1 MLEHKEKLGF
11 SKRGVELIQADKIP
25 NVMARKRTG
34 NSTAVY
40 RNQYELL
47 WSDGSITFGC
57 GICWEQVSYK
67 NTLGRH
73 ISTHNT
79 KRAKPATP
87 ETPRA
92 KVTKRSSRGR
102 KYLTKS
108 SAILK
113 LDEIIKEL
121 EDERDE
127 WKARATA
134 AEGSLK
140 LLREAL
146 GVNLAD

>member
-57 GICWEQVSYK
+57 GICWEQVPHK

-87 ETPRA
+87 ATPSA
-92 KVTKRSSRGR
+92 KVTKRSSRGH
-102 KYLTKS
+102 YLTKS
-108 SAILK
+108 RAISK
-113 LDEIIKEL
+113 LDEFIKSI